1 MRTFLFVFCYLLTET
16 KTSHGRPQIQLST
29 MITVA
34 RMLACSCV
42 HNQSSREADI
52 EHPHADAKRRF
63 GPGILCAR
71 KSSPALYLLS
81 YLITCLSHITHS
93 VCPEFNVPKLP
104 PLDIVVDICTRLDC
118 TDLWH
123 GIVAGDSSKAGTSS
137 GLDTGRRKRSRW
149 EPATSDDTSGLKSHS
164 ENSGSLMNKTNM
176 IGVIAASLLSDSRWP
191 SDVSSNAKVSFLCFF
206 VVKSFIAAIACL
218 CTCVYTRLFWIGY
231 MYMKPVI
238 KWNGFYRNLIEI
250 GFVSRIIIWPADW
263 MT

>member
-218 CTCVYTRLFWIGY
+218 CTCVYTRLF
-231 MYMKPVI
+231 
-238 KWNGFYRNLIEI
+238 
-250 GFVSRIIIWPADW
+250 
-263 MT
+263 